1 MFSDSNLDYKPSNR
15 DLNHHDNQGLSGIQT
30 DLACDEKAISVV
42 LYKVL
47 LDVWDAQD
55 TSIFWMH
62 YVGLSSEEARER
74 WKKQ

>member
-1 MFSDSNLDYKPSNR
+1 
-15 DLNHHDNQGLSGIQT
+15 
-30 DLACDEKAISVV
+30 V